1 MDAWI
6 GHKCLTKLNRF
17 FFQNMKLAVPQPQ
30 KNLGITVL
38 DEPKEREKVRTD
50 VETKSICVIFEMTSL
65 LLFTMRISDDNLLK
79 R

>member
-38 DEPKEREKVRTD
+38 DEPKEREKV
-50 VETKSICVIFEMTSL
+50 ETKSICVIFEMTSL

>member
-1 MDAWI
+1 MSNKVKP
-6 GHKCLTKLNRF
+6 H

-38 DEPKEREKVRTD
+38 DDSKEREK

-65 LLFTMRISDDNLLK
+65 LLFTMRICDDNLLK

>member
-1 MDAWI
+1 MTQFSFVKPI
-6 GHKCLTKLNRF
+6 Y
-17 FFQNMKLAVPQPQ
+17 FQNMKLAAPQPQ
-30 KNLGITVL
+30 KKLGITVL
-38 DEPKEREKVRTD
+38 DEQPKEREKVRTD